1 MALKCGRL
9 IKGLG
14 TSGCPC
20 SGRWPLEWAKDR
32 ISDCHGDADFVMRSD
47 VAVKTDGDQNW
58 LKKAQT
64 ASGAGLH
71 GMWPPENLHQV
82 TG

>member
-1 MALKCGRL
+1 MVLCPQRRDLFAS
-9 IKGLG
+9 GL
-14 TSGCPC
+14 
-20 SGRWPLEWAKDR
+20 DR
-32 ISDCHGDADFVMRSD
+32 KIGDKIA
-47 VAVKTDGDQNW
+47 AAAAIPQGQNW

-71 GMWPPENLHQV
+71 GMWPPENSHHV